1 MCPIRAE
8 NSKGVAPVLAE
19 GEGEDIVDEVLK
31 FFRAN
36 MLFSQFDIEGNA
48 DRTLIY
54 LTAVAS
60 DIIKKT
66 CKVATADEAKRMVT
80 TYTATKTFKIPGDSD
95 FLPGLGH
102 FFEKPSTK
110 SNADFLR
117 QYLHQCRVELG
128 ARLLT
133 HIFNEDG
140 TPNKWWMAYAKK
152 NFMGMKAMK

>member
-1 MCPIRAE
+1 MHRCHTPSLPTQPSYHSSFNETEGLRSVAGVAVCPIRAE
-8 NSKGVAPVLAE
+8 NSKGVAPVLAD

-36 MLFSQFDIEGNA
+36 MLFTQFDIEGDA

-66 CKVATADEAKRMVT
+66 CKVAAFDEAQKMVT
-80 TYTATKTFKIPGDSD
+80 TYTATKTFKIPGDAG

-117 QYLHQCRVELG
+117 QYLQVLE
-128 ARLLT
+128 
-133 HIFNEDG
+133 
-140 TPNKWWMAYAKK
+140 
-152 NFMGMKAMK
+152 